1 MFFSLASAS
10 GISITSANWFP
21 SPSTNRALKDPVSVV
36 VGAVGSCCFCV
47 RSRASL
53 FCRFEGGGS
62 TVAMVKG
69 VNSAYGAGGCCCC
82 WTAGLV
88 SKISSADTFACAKSG
103 PSRRCGE
110 GPMQLLPV
118 GG

>member
-21 SPSTNRALKDPVSVV
+21 SPSTNRALKEPVSVV

-69 VNSAYGAGGCCCC
+69 VIQLMVLVGVAGPRG
-82 WTAGLV
+82 WYLKFPAPTLSHV
-88 SKISSADTFACAKSG
+88 QKSG
-103 PSRRCGE
+103 PSRRRGE
-110 GPMQLLPV
+110 GARQLLPV